1 MAAWLAPVL
10 AAVLAWWA
18 GTIAVL
24 VLGRIGERADG
35 SPGRVDLLARSLAA
49 LSWVAAFVVVVVPS
63 WHTTQWAAALS
74 FGAGILLW
82 GCLELSYFRG
92 WITGPVKR
100 ACPPGVGIGRR
111 FRLGVGTSLHH
122 ELTVLATAAMLF
134 ACEPEGIANPGVA
147 AFVVLWLMRWSAKL
161 NLFLGARNFNVEMLP
176 TGLRYLGTYVHR
188 APMNPLWPVS
198 VGGASLVLA
207 GIVQRAIEYG
217 VGGVPAFSLLLVA
230 TLLALAIIEHLLM
243 VTPVTDRRLWA
254 WAAPSG
260 R

>member
-1 MAAWLAPVL
+1 MTEWLAPIVT
-10 AAVLAWWA
+10 AVLAWWA

-24 VLGRIGERADG
+24 VLGRLGGRDDGSSRRADAI
-35 SPGRVDLLARSLAA
+35 ARALAA
-49 LSWVAAFVVVVVPS
+49 LFWLVAFAVVVGLPTVES
-63 WHTTQWAAALS
+63 QTGATLS

-92 WITGPVKR
+92 WITGPVNTP
-100 ACPPGVGIGRR
+100 CPPGADIGQR

-122 ELTVLATAAMLF
+122 ELTVLATAAMLL
-134 ACEPEGIANPGVA
+134 ACEPHGLGNPGVG

-161 NLFLGARNFNVEMLP
+161 NLFLGARNFNTEMLP
-176 TGLRYLGTYVHR
+176 PRMRYLGSYVHF

-198 VGGASLVLA
+198 MGSAALVLA
-207 GIVQRAIEYG
+207 TMVNGALAAGPGSTQG
-217 VGGVPAFSLLLVA
+217 FSLLLVG
-230 TLLALAIIEHLLM
+230 TLLALAIVEHLLM